1 MIIWINGTFGVGKT
15 HTAYELQRRIE
26 NSFLYDPELVGF
38 FLRKNLPDGRIYDD
52 FQKIP
57 LWKNQVADNLI
68 YCDKVRNITIVPMT
82 LVDDEIFD
90 FIFSE
95 LKKNNVD
102 VRHYALVADKIT
114 IEQRLIKRGDKN
126 TWAYNQVE
134 RCLSSLPYL
143 VV

>member
-1 MIIWINGTFGVGKT
+1 MIIWINGAFGVGKT

-38 FLRKNLPDGRIYDD
+38 FLRKNLPDGRIFDD

-95 LKKNNVD
+95 FKNN
-102 VRHYALVADKIT
+102 
-114 IEQRLIKRGDKN
+114 N
-126 TWAYNQVE
+126 VE
-134 RCLSSLPYL
+134 T
-143 VV
+143 